1 MNQKQTFLL
10 GVIAILI
17 AVGASTAAIKQNEKR
32 KAAETE
38 LASLKAL
45 IDTVQTASEAI
56 PVPIPTPDTTEI
68 DQLKSELAQLQ
79 ETLENTQEK
88 LIIYQQQTP
97 EPTLTQEPER
107 ESYTDRMARLKEEN
121 PEEYQRIID
130 ERRERQQNA
139 QYSLAQRT
147 AMFIEMDTSYM
158 SEAEL
163 ENHNAFVDALASI
176 FERTQE
182 FNDPEAQP
190 NRRQM
195 REIWQQVREAQPI
208 VDQQR
213 KTIFMNTFRQE
224 LNMNDNEAEAF
235 YNNLAH
241 IMDVTTIAP
250 RP

>member
-1 MNQKQTFLL
+1 MNQKQTSLL
-10 GVIAILI
+10 VLIAILI
-17 AVGASTAAIKQNEKR
+17 AVGASTAAIKQNERR

-45 IDTVQTASEAI
+45 IDTVQTTSKPLPLPES
-56 PVPIPTPDTTEI
+56 TPDTTEI

-88 LIIYQQQTP
+88 LIVYQQQTP
-97 EPTLTQEPER
+97 EPTLTQKPER

-130 ERRERQQNA
+130 ERREFQKNA

-147 AMFIEMDTSYM
+147 AMFIDMDTSYM

-182 FNDPEAQP
+182 FNDPETQP

-195 REIWQQVREAQPI
+195 RETWQQVREAQPI
-208 VDQQR
+208 VEQQR

-224 LNMNDNEAEAF
+224 LNMNDTEAEAF

-241 IMDVTTIAP
+241 IMDVTTLAP

>member
-1 MNQKQTFLL
+1 MNQKQNVLIIT
-10 GVIAILI
+10 IAILI
-17 AVGASTAAIKQNEKR
+17 AVGAGTAAIKQNEKR
-32 KAAETE
+32 KAVETE

-45 IDTVQTASEAI
+45 IDTVQTPSE
-56 PVPIPTPDTTEI
+56 PTPTPTPDTTEM
-68 DQLKSELAQLQ
+68 DQLKSELARLQ

-97 EPTLTQEPER
+97 EPTLTQNPER
-107 ESYTDRMARLKEEN
+107 ESFADRMARLKEEN
-121 PEEYQRIID
+121 PEEYQRMID
-130 ERRERQQNA
+130 ERRERQQNT

-147 AMFIEMDTSYM
+147 AIFMDMDTSYM

-176 FERTQE
+176 FEYSQE
-182 FNDPEAQP
+182 FNNSDVQP

-195 REIWQQVREAQPI
+195 REVWQQVREAQPI

-213 KTIFMNTFRQE
+213 KTIFMSTFRQD
-224 LNMNDNEAEAF
+224 LNMSDTEAEAL
-235 YNNLAH
+235 YSNLEH
-241 IMDVTTIAP
+241 IMDVTTLAP

>member
-1 MNQKQTFLL
+1 MNQKQTSLL
-10 GVIAILI
+10 VLIAILI
-17 AVGASTAAIKQNEKR
+17 AVGASTAAIKQNERR

-45 IDTVQTASEAI
+45 IDTVQTTSKPLPLPES
-56 PVPIPTPDTTEI
+56 TPDTTEI

-79 ETLENTQEK
+79 ETLDNTQEK
-88 LIIYQQQTP
+88 LIVYQQQTP
-97 EPTLTQEPER
+97 EPTLTQVPER

-224 LNMNDNEAEAF
+224 LNMNDTEAEAF

-241 IMDVTTIAP
+241 IMDVITIAP

>member
-1 MNQKQTFLL
+1 MNQKQNVLL
-10 GVIAILI
+10 ITIAILI
-17 AVGASTAAIKQNEKR
+17 AVGAGTAAIKQNEKR
-32 KAAETE
+32 KAVETE

-45 IDTVQTASEAI
+45 IDTVQTPSE
-56 PVPIPTPDTTEI
+56 PTPTPTPDTTEM
-68 DQLKSELAQLQ
+68 DQLKSELARLQ

-97 EPTLTQEPER
+97 EPTLTQNPER
-107 ESYTDRMARLKEEN
+107 ESFADRMARLKEED
-121 PEEYQRIID
+121 PEEYQRIIN
-130 ERRERQQNA
+130 ERQERQKNT

-147 AMFIEMDTSYM
+147 AIFMDMDTSYM

-176 FERTQE
+176 FEYSQE
-182 FNDPEAQP
+182 FNNSDVQP

-195 REIWQQVREAQPI
+195 REVWQQVREAQPI

-213 KTIFMNTFRQE
+213 KTIFMSTFRQD
-224 LNMNDNEAEAF
+224 LNMSDTEAEAL
-235 YNNLAH
+235 YSNLEH
-241 IMDVTTIAP
+241 IMDVTTLAP

>member
-1 MNQKQTFLL
+1 MNQKQNVLL
-10 GVIAILI
+10 ITIAILI
-17 AVGASTAAIKQNEKR
+17 AVGAGTAAIKQNEKR
-32 KAAETE
+32 KAVETE

-45 IDTVQTASEAI
+45 IDTVQTPSE
-56 PVPIPTPDTTEI
+56 PTPTPTPDTTEM
-68 DQLKSELAQLQ
+68 DQLKSELARLQ

-97 EPTLTQEPER
+97 EPTLTQNPER
-107 ESYTDRMARLKEEN
+107 ESFADRMARLKEEN
-121 PEEYQRIID
+121 PEEYQRMID
-130 ERRERQQNA
+130 ERRERQQNT

-147 AMFIEMDTSYM
+147 AIFMDMDTSYM

-176 FERTQE
+176 FEYSQE
-182 FNDPEAQP
+182 FNNSDVQP

-195 REIWQQVREAQPI
+195 REVWQQVREAQPI

-213 KTIFMNTFRQE
+213 KTIFMSTFRQD
-224 LNMNDNEAEAF
+224 LNMSDTEAAAL
-235 YNNLAH
+235 YRNLEH
-241 IMDVTTIAP
+241 IMDVTTLAP

>member
-1 MNQKQTFLL
+1 MNQKQTFLVVL
-10 GVIAILI
+10 IAILI

-45 IDTVQTASEAI
+45 IDTVQNASEPI
-56 PVPIPTPDTTEI
+56 PVPTPTSDTTEI

>member
-1 MNQKQTFLL
+1 MNQKQNVLL
-10 GVIAILI
+10 ITIAILI
-17 AVGASTAAIKQNEKR
+17 AVGAGTAAIKQNEKR
-32 KAAETE
+32 KAVETE

-45 IDTVQTASEAI
+45 IDTVQTPSE
-56 PVPIPTPDTTEI
+56 PTPTPTPDTTEM
-68 DQLKSELAQLQ
+68 DQLKSELARLQ

-88 LIIYQQQTP
+88 LIIYRQQTP
-97 EPTLTQEPER
+97 EPTLTQNPER
-107 ESYTDRMARLKEEN
+107 ESFADRMARLKEEN
-121 PEEYQRIID
+121 PEEYQRMID
-130 ERRERQQNA
+130 ERRERQQNT

-147 AMFIEMDTSYM
+147 AIFMDMDTSYM

-176 FERTQE
+176 FESSQQ
-182 FNDPEAQP
+182 FDNPEVRP

-195 REIWQQVREAQPI
+195 REIWEQVREAQPI

-213 KTIFMNTFRQE
+213 KTIFTSTFRQE
-224 LNMNDNEAEAF
+224 LNMNDTEAEDF
-235 YNNLAH
+235 YNNLKH

>member
-10 GVIAILI
+10 VLIAILI
-17 AVGASTAAIKQNEKR
+17 AVGAGTAAIKQNERR

-38 LASLKAL
+38 LASLKVL
-45 IDTVQTASEAI
+45 IDAVQTTTE
-56 PVPIPTPDTTEI
+56 PIALPAPTPDNSEI

-79 ETLENTQEK
+79 ETLENTEEK
-88 LIIYQQQTP
+88 LIVYQQQTP

-107 ESYTDRMARLKEEN
+107 ESYTDRMARLKDEN

-147 AMFIEMDTSYM
+147 AIFIEMDTSYM

-224 LNMNDNEAEAF
+224 LNMNDAEAEAF